1 MRVVSSGSVA
11 TRAQLTT
18 AATERTDCRR
28 ARLILQAMS
37 RARGHAGTRA
47 GSGPV
52 SRKWPRR
59 FFLRGSGQPLPYS
72 IGQPYPMQ
80 EIDESRVV
88 AQRIEPWINV
98 EIRHPT

>member
-1 MRVVSSGSVA
+1 MADLSFQSSLSAEAVRFFFA
-11 TRAQLTT
+11 L
-18 AATERTDCRR
+18 
-28 ARLILQAMS
+28 
-37 RARGHAGTRA
+37 A
-47 GSGPV
+47 GSEMLQCSSHESRGRVSGPL

-59 FFLRGSGQPLPYS
+59 FFLRGSWQPLPYS